1 MGISAKILNDESEPG
16 AADNKSSLQ
25 PVDDDVVYV
34 QRKKKL
40 PTTFKPLSSPAAASF
55 DLQGSNFGQEEVGE
69 KRQKRTVQSIASG
82 VSPVTKRGS
91 RDDLVEGADDD
102 ELEEHILPDSF
113 DEPNPNT
120 SPDYQD
126 PRLNKYQSTPS
137 LVSPA
142 GGNVSP
148 GQRHSG
154 TVVAPPL
161 STPQQ
166 PRSLDSG
173 VINRSSAYLKSA
185 GARPLGFSSAMSAAT
200 SSDSGIGV
208 TVMNRQAASRP
219 GEENNNESVLN
230 RRGDK
235 LGLTR
240 IEEGSPTS
248 FPGSRAPTRGATG
261 MVTTSSIFLGSKFS
275 LNGSMLKATKNF
287 SKPLHIQV

>member
-55 DLQGSNFGQEEVGE
+55 DLQGSNFGQEEIGE
-69 KRQKRTVQSIASG
+69 KRQKRTVQSI

-219 GEENNNESVLN
+219 GEENNNESVLS

-240 IEEGSPTS
+240 IEEGSPSVATS
-248 FPGSRAPTRGATG
+248 FPGSHAPARGATG

-275 LNGSMLKATKNF
+275 LT
-287 SKPLHIQV
+287 

>member
-1 MGISAKILNDESEPG
+1 MGISAKILNDESESG

-25 PVDDDVVYV
+25 PVDDEVVYV

-55 DLQGSNFGQEEVGE
+55 DLQESSFGQEEIGE
-69 KRQKRTVQSIASG
+69 KRQKRNVQAIASG

-173 VINRSSAYLKSA
+173 VINRSSAYLKST

-240 IEEGSPTS
+240 IEEGSPSVATS
-248 FPGSRAPTRGATG
+248 FPGSHAPTRGATG

-275 LNGSMLKATKNF
+275 LT
-287 SKPLHIQV
+287 

>member
-1 MGISAKILNDESEPG
+1 MGISAKILNDESESG

-25 PVDDDVVYV
+25 PVDDEVVYV

-55 DLQGSNFGQEEVGE
+55 DLQESNFGQEEIGE
-69 KRQKRTVQSIASG
+69 KRQKRTVQAIASG

-142 GGNVSP
+142 SGNVSP

-173 VINRSSAYLKSA
+173 VINRSSAYLKTA
-185 GARPLGFSSAMSAAT
+185 GARPLGFSSTMSAAT

-219 GEENNNESVLN
+219 GEENNNDSVLN

-240 IEEGSPTS
+240 IEEGSPSVATS
-248 FPGSRAPTRGATG
+248 FPGSHAPTRGATG

-275 LNGSMLKATKNF
+275 LNGSMLA
-287 SKPLHIQV
+287 L

>member
-1 MGISAKILNDESEPG
+1 MGISAKILNDESESG

-25 PVDDDVVYV
+25 PVDDEVVYV

-55 DLQGSNFGQEEVGE
+55 DLQESNFGQEEIGE
-69 KRQKRTVQSIASG
+69 KRQKRNVQAMASG

-142 GGNVSP
+142 SGNVSP

-173 VINRSSAYLKSA
+173 VINRSSAYLKST

-219 GEENNNESVLN
+219 GEENNNESVLS

-240 IEEGSPTS
+240 IEEGSPSVATS
-248 FPGSRAPTRGATG
+248 FPGSHAPTRGATG

-275 LNGSMLKATKNF
+275 LT
-287 SKPLHIQV
+287 